1 MRQLLA
7 STGLGTLAI
16 VLASSAAAETVIST
30 ATTTPVTTS
39 AAGDIRIT
47 STGSIKPT
55 SGVAVTVNSSNS
67 VKNEGTI
74 AIQGANDSAGIVAN
88 PGFTGNISN
97 SGIITIDENYTP
109 TDTDKDGDVDGP
121 FAQGS
126 NRYGIHVLGGGT
138 YTGDVT
144 HNGTIAIEGNGS
156 AGIAIDSALN
166 GSVNLTNGKVGV
178 TGNDSVGLRTGAV
191 SGNVIVGSGSTIQVQ
206 GQNSVGVLVGGDVGG
221 SLVLQGTVTS
231 TGYRYAVSPFD
242 PSKLDA
248 DDLLQGG
255 PAVLVSGNVAGG
267 ILLDTRPAENDA
279 NNADED
285 GDGIPDASETTAS
298 IASFGAAPALKIGST
313 TQDIA
318 IGAVASSSAGHGLVI
333 RGNVGASGVYS
344 GINATALEIGGTGH
358 AVNIAGGMTL
368 TGNVA
373 ATAIGANATAI
384 HLGAGASVPQITIS
398 GSVNSTGG
406 GSSTAASRAI
416 LIDSGATVSSITN
429 SGTILATRN
438 GTSGTAAAI
447 VDRSGTL
454 ALVQNSG
461 SIGVPGNS
469 ALEDW
474 ATAIDVS
481 QNTSGAVVRQVA
493 AATGKPAPSIAGSIL
508 FGSGADTL
516 DIQAGSVTGK
526 VDFGGGSDSMS
537 LSGSSTFRG
546 TLLNSG
552 GLALNIGAGTTL
564 QLQNAGAVN
573 LASLTTGAGASLGVH
588 IGDSGFT
595 SFNVAGTASFATGTK
610 LIVTFDQIGT
620 AAGNYAIVDAGTLV
634 GAGNLTSST
643 VSLPYLFNSTLTS
656 DSTTVTLGVQ
666 RKSAS
671 ELGLNRSESAIIDAA
686 LVAADAD
693 SGVAG
698 VILSISDSETLKS
711 TLQQM
716 MPEHAGGVFETVT
729 KPSRLAADILAQPSI
744 TKGLWM
750 QQVAWG
756 SSKSVGD
763 TSSYK
768 LGSWG
773 AVGGYDVPVGKLG
786 SVGVSLG
793 YYFGKDQHSA
803 AELVSDHYEAGVYW
817 RGVFGPFRAW
827 ARGTAATIN
836 FDGTRRFSGLDGL
849 NAVNRSADARWK
861 GRLYSGS
868 AGVAY
873 EARAGRLS
881 IRPNASIEY
890 YKLHENGYTESGG
903 GNAYD
908 LTVRDRDSNETAANA
923 LVAVGYD
930 FMRRD
935 DEDSGWLRLELEGGR
950 RQILSGSVGDT
961 VASFGSGTPFTLT
974 ADERTSGWRGG
985 LRLLGGGSSMSFFA
999 EANAEQQQGQTALG
1013 GRIGASFG
1021 F

>member
-267 ILLDTRPAENDA
+267 ILLDTRPADNDA

-373 ATAIGANATAI
+373 ATAIGANATF
-384 HLGAGASVPQITIS
+384 
-398 GSVNSTGG
+398 
-406 GSSTAASRAI
+406 R
-416 LIDSGATVSSITN
+416 
-429 SGTILATRN
+429 
-438 GTSGTAAAI
+438 
-447 VDRSGTL
+447 
-454 ALVQNSG
+454 
-461 SIGVPGNS
+461 PG
-469 ALEDW
+469 
-474 ATAIDVS
+474 
-481 QNTSGAVVRQVA
+481 R
-493 AATGKPAPSIAGSIL
+493 
-508 FGSGADTL
+508 
-516 DIQAGSVTGK
+516 
-526 VDFGGGSDSMS
+526 
-537 LSGSSTFRG
+537 
-546 TLLNSG
+546 
-552 GLALNIGAGTTL
+552 
-564 QLQNAGAVN
+564 
-573 LASLTTGAGASLGVH
+573 
-588 IGDSGFT
+588 
-595 SFNVAGTASFATGTK
+595 
-610 LIVTFDQIGT
+610 
-620 AAGNYAIVDAGTLV
+620 
-634 GAGNLTSST
+634 
-643 VSLPYLFNSTLTS
+643 
-656 DSTTVTLGVQ
+656 
-666 RKSAS
+666 
-671 ELGLNRSESAIIDAA
+671 
-686 LVAADAD
+686 
-693 SGVAG
+693 
-698 VILSISDSETLKS
+698 
-711 TLQQM
+711 
-716 MPEHAGGVFETVT
+716 
-729 KPSRLAADILAQPSI
+729 
-744 TKGLWM
+744 
-750 QQVAWG
+750 
-756 SSKSVGD
+756 
-763 TSSYK
+763 
-768 LGSWG
+768 
-773 AVGGYDVPVGKLG
+773 
-786 SVGVSLG
+786 
-793 YYFGKDQHSA
+793 
-803 AELVSDHYEAGVYW
+803 
-817 RGVFGPFRAW
+817 
-827 ARGTAATIN
+827 
-836 FDGTRRFSGLDGL
+836 
-849 NAVNRSADARWK
+849 
-861 GRLYSGS
+861 
-868 AGVAY
+868 
-873 EARAGRLS
+873 
-881 IRPNASIEY
+881 
-890 YKLHENGYTESGG
+890 
-903 GNAYD
+903 
-908 LTVRDRDSNETAANA
+908 
-923 LVAVGYD
+923 
-930 FMRRD
+930 
-935 DEDSGWLRLELEGGR
+935 
-950 RQILSGSVGDT
+950 
-961 VASFGSGTPFTLT
+961 
-974 ADERTSGWRGG
+974 
-985 LRLLGGGSSMSFFA
+985 
-999 EANAEQQQGQTALG
+999 
-1013 GRIGASFG
+1013 
-1021 F
+1021 